1 MKSKKEITEYLDK
14 FAMASNTEGIV
25 EKLEN
30 LKNKIIEINNNGG
43 CIYIFGNGGS
53 ISISDHFAIDM
64 TKNAGVKTM
73 SLSNSATITCLSND
87 YGYEEWMLKSA
98 QYYITN
104 KDLVIFI
111 SSSGESNN
119 IIKTAR
125 FCKESGIFTVTFSG
139 FNNDNSLKKIG
150 DTNFW
155 VNSKGYNIVENIHQI
170 WLLCIVDMII
180 GKSEYPA
187 S

>member
-1 MKSKKEITEYLDK
+1 MKSKKEIMEYLNK
-14 FAMASNTEGIV
+14 FAMASNTEGII
-25 EKLEN
+25 EKLEK
-30 LKNKIIEINNNGG
+30 LKNKIIDINHNSG

-53 ISISDHFAIDM
+53 IAISDHFAIDM

-87 YGYEEWMLKSA
+87 YGYEEWMVKAA

-104 KDLVIFI
+104 KDLAIFI

-119 IIKTAR
+119 IIKAAK
-125 FCKESGIFTVTFSG
+125 FCKENGIFTATFSG
-139 FNNDNSLKKIG
+139 FNNENSLKKIG
-150 DTNFW
+150 DINFW
-155 VNSKGYNIVENIHQI
+155 VDSKGYNIVENIHQI

-180 GKSEYPA
+180 GKSEYSA